1 MSLEDERDYAV
12 AIGRCYS
19 CRRQFGFHP
28 RKVPSY
34 CVDGKRYPV
43 CASCVETLN
52 QRRRANGLPQFAV
65 ETGAYDVG
73 ATVVFPIT
81 KEQP

>member
-1 MSLEDERDYAV
+1 MFSRNAFARLPCVILA
-12 AIGRCYS
+12 ASGAMFIAS
-19 CRRQFGFHP
+19 CGSGEEAF
-28 RKVPSY
+28 
-34 CVDGKRYPV
+34 GKRYPV

>member
-1 MSLEDERDYAV
+1 MSLDDEQDYAV

-34 CVDGKRYPV
+34 SVDGKRYPV
-43 CASCVETLN
+43 CADCVQQLN
-52 QRRRANGLPQFAV
+52 QRRRRTACHSRRRDGRL
-65 ETGAYDVG
+65 
-73 ATVVFPIT
+73 
-81 KEQP
+81 